1 MFNLILT
8 FFEIGDTQ
16 RREQSKNSRNETYV
30 LDFIIDFFN
39 LKKGKRED
47 KFKMKKQGRYFN
59 TSEDSGKSFL
69 LVLDNC

>member
-1 MFNLILT
+1 M
-8 FFEIGDTQ
+8 
-16 RREQSKNSRNETYV
+16 

-59 TSEDSGKSFL
+59 PSEDSGKSFL
-69 LVLDNC
+69 LVLDNF